1 VDLPRLDSRPAL
13 RSRKAVPVVSQ
24 ETPTASLETA
34 GLHTSLVAGDV
45 SAATTVATLD
55 RALGRS
61 QAIGVA
67 LDGIGRRLLDGLDRG
82 ADLVSLGL
90 VACGSSG

>member
-1 VDLPRLDSRPAL
+1 VDLPRFDSRPAL
-13 RSRKAVPVVSQ
+13 RSRKAGLVVSNG
-24 ETPTASLETA
+24 TATESLGTA
-34 GLHTSLVAGDV
+34 GPHTSLVAGDI

-67 LDGIGRRLLDGLDRG
+67 LNGIRRRLLDGLDRG